1 MCLSGTVG
9 EDEDVYCYCQR
20 VAFGEMVAC
29 ENAGCPREWV
39 SFSLFLSLSFPLSSP
54 RVLTRGR
61 MVSS

>member
-39 SFSLFLSLSFPLSSP
+39 SFSLSLSSLPLASP